1 MTPVD
6 GTDGPVCMP
15 NISAPERRR
24 RLVFGLAAFG
34 VALGV
39 LAALVGTR
47 VDRRWRLAVFPLFWG
62 AAVGFFQW
70 RDRT

>member
-1 MTPVD
+1 MTPVS
-6 GTDGPVCMP
+6 GDGPVCMP
-15 NISAPERRR
+15 NISTPERRR
-24 RLVFGLAAFG
+24 RLVFGLATLG

-39 LAALVGTR
+39 VAALVGMG

-62 AAVGFFQW
+62 ACVGFFQW